1 MKKQASQPTAL
12 DIIETAQYPIIFAP
26 FHGSQ
31 TPIKLRELTHAQI
44 LSCGSFSLIETFQ
57 DKIRRE
63 QLKKKPT
70 MREIY
75 EYAELQH
82 NIARASLV
90 APTYEE
96 IFEVIGC
103 DPKIDEKKNELK
115 ELRELLRKAPN
126 GPERIKLEE
135 EVATIEAFTNLL
147 LPDDFLNFIFCYTLG
162 IEKSDIKLL
171 TEKMLLE
178 AAIMAEKGHD
188 NPADHIEGQFT
199 SFMRDDINKRAW
211 ILLQDERGK
220 MKTNGR

>member
-1 MKKQASQPTAL
+1 VKKKVSQPSAL
-12 DIIETAQYPIIFAP
+12 NIIETAQYPIIFAP
-26 FHGSQ
+26 FHGVH
-31 TPIKLRELTHAQI
+31 TPVKLRELTHAQI

-57 DKIRRE
+57 DKIKRE

-103 DPKIDEKKNELK
+103 DPKIDEKKKELK
-115 ELRELLRKAPN
+115 ELRELLRKAQN

-171 TEKMLLE
+171 TEKMLLD

-188 NPADHIEGQFT
+188 NPADHITGIFT
-199 SFMRDDINKRAW
+199 DFMKDDINKRAW
-211 ILLQDERGK
+211 ILMQDERGK
-220 MKTNGR
+220 IKPNGR